1 MKVMIVDDEKM
12 LRIGLKM
19 MIPWEENGYQLYSGA
34 EDGVM
39 ALAMI
44 DKLLPDIIIT
54 DLKMPKMDGLELIQQ
69 LNNHPHFQG
78 KIIVLSNYEEYGL
91 VREALKLGAFDYLLK
106 VTLKPSELLSVLS
119 KTSELIL
126 NERHEIESGRKKTEA
141 LVKSYLLS
149 KNQFFVELINDNHV
163 SEQEIAFQADQLQIV
178 SSKQPLFMLY
188 IHIDGYDK
196 NKWTRKQLMSFSI
209 RNVVSELITGSPIS
223 EFADIGNREYM
234 VLLAGVDRFASDTA
248 KLQLAKQISDMLKL
262 YLNLEANLIIS
273 KPFFGLR
280 QVYEAYWA
288 CKQVVSIRYY
298 RSAPILLH
306 VSEVCCHNG
315 SLPPH
320 IVLLQDEMIA
330 RIRAADTDGLLQSM
344 QSLLEAARREQLH
357 PSLLLRCCLTVID
370 CWEATHIGRN
380 DNRYSLPDTYRIS
393 LVEAPTADAFRMAFE
408 EALQYLLHHAPPAT
422 VQKYRKE
429 VREVIEYLIRHLDQK
444 VTLELTADHV
454 KMNKNHLSRLFKQE
468 TEKTIVHYLNEL
480 RLERARELL
489 KNRDLSVK
497 AVAEGVGIPDQF
509 YFNRLFRRRYDQN
522 PTDYKKSLLKNQN
535 RP

>member
-39 ALAMI
+39 ALAMV
-44 DKLLPDIIIT
+44 DMLSPDIIIT
-54 DLKMPKMDGLELIQQ
+54 DLRMPKMDGLELIQK
-69 LNNHPHFQG
+69 LNDHPKFQG
-78 KIIVLSNYEEYGL
+78 KIIVLSNYEEYNL

-106 VTLKPSELLSVLS
+106 VTLKPHELLSVLK

-126 NERHEIESGRKKTEA
+126 DERHEQEADRRKTAA
-141 LVKSYLLS
+141 LVESYLQS
-149 KNQFFVELINDNHV
+149 KNQFFVEIINDTHV
-163 SEQEIAFQADQLQIV
+163 SEQEITYLAHQLNIV
-178 SSKQPLFMLY
+178 STNQQLFILY
-188 IHIDGYDK
+188 IQIDQFDR
-196 NKWTRKQLMSFSI
+196 NKWNRKQLMSFSI
-209 RNVVSELITGSPIS
+209 RNVVSELIADSPMA

-234 VLLAGVDRFASDTA
+234 VLLPEGHRFSSDSA
-248 KLQLAKQISDMLKL
+248 KLQLAKQVSNTLKL
-262 YLNLEANLIIS
+262 YLNLETNLIIS

-280 QVYEAYWA
+280 QVYDAYWA
-288 CKQVVSIRYY
+288 CKQAVDVRFY
-298 RSAPILLH
+298 RSAPILQH
-306 VSEVCCHNG
+306 VSEVSCHDN

-330 RIRAADTDGLLQSM
+330 RIRAADTEGLIQSM
-344 QSLLEAARREQLH
+344 KLLLDAAEKEQLH
-357 PSLLLRCCLTVID
+357 PSLLLRCSLTVID
-370 CWEATHIGRN
+370 CWEATHIGGN
-380 DNRYSLPDTYRIS
+380 DNRYALPSTYRIS
-393 LVEAPTADAFRMAFE
+393 LVEAPTLDAFRIVFE
-408 EALQYLLHHAPPAT
+408 EALQYLLLHAPAST
-422 VQKYRKE
+422 AQKYRKE

-444 VTLELTADHV
+444 ITLEVLADHV
-454 KMNKNHLSRLFKQE
+454 NMNNNHLSRLFKKE
-468 TEKTIVHYLNEL
+468 TDKTIVHYLNEL

-497 AVAEGVGIPDQF
+497 SVAEGVGIPDQF
-509 YFNRLFRRRYDQN
+509 YFNRLFRRRYGQN